1 MANPHIEMMKQ
12 NRAAQKAEQ
21 MAERHTIRNLTGLA
35 AMAKHG
41 HESQA
46 NAPDPRS
53 DMADLLGKAGQDVTG
68 NRPARGWRALVSGML
83 EGASSGLKGQVSSE
97 KKEQAAKIAKKIERV
112 FEWLEAN
119 GMAIAEKNKQNDLKR
134 KAEAELEPLLKDY
147 AQNMTSMAPLA
158 KEKYAEHILGRL
170 NEMTGSDYTLSSIDQ
185 VNPLKITVKSPSN
198 AKKNESSLFVH
209 DFSKQV
215 GGVNADLYQKAIDFE
230 NQRFLQENQRI
241 DIARQNTEGRWSPE
255 KQFEA
260 SLGREGAKK
269 LVESVKKAEQ
279 ENATLEDALYATK
292 EAKDLLSSGKVIA
305 GSDLGAY
312 LSRLTGKAFNTDGM
326 TATQLYDT
334 AAAQLYEFA
343 KGTISF
349 GNTNQK
355 EFEFLTS
362 RIPDSAKTPKAMAM
376 MLERFEKKIERKMA
390 KNEALISKMPD
401 YSQTFET
408 RSQGGMQQERVQQEP
423 REQKQAQQPAIQ
435 GQQSQSRTVQ
445 EQQAL
450 QVFKVRSPAGQIVL
464 VPESDIDD
472 ALAHGG
478 TVVE

>member
-21 MAERHTIRNLTGLA
+21 MAELHTIRNLTGLA

-53 DMADLLGKAGQDVTG
+53 DMADMLGKAGQDVTG

-134 KAEAELEPLLKDY
+134 KAEAELEPLLQDY

-158 KEKYAEHILGRL
+158 KEKYAEYILGRL

-185 VNPLKITVKSPSN
+185 VNPLKITVKSPQN
-198 AKKNESSLFVH
+198 GNRLFVH

-230 NQRFLQENQRI
+230 NQRLFQENQRI

-279 ENATLEDALYATK
+279 ENVTLEDALYATK
-292 EAKDLLSSGKVIA
+292 EAKDLLATGKVIA

-376 MLERFEKKIERKMA
+376 MLERFEKKIERKIA

-401 YSQTFET
+401 YSLSLET
-408 RSQGGMQQERVQQEP
+408 RPQGGMQQE
-423 REQKQAQQPAIQ
+423 QAQQP
-435 GQQSQSRTVQ
+435 VMQ
-445 EQQAL
+445 EQQ
-450 QVFKVRSPAGQIVL
+450 QRSFKVKAPNGQIVL

-478 TVVE
+478 TVVQ

>member
-1 MANPHIEMMKQ
+1 MSNPHIEMMKQ

-21 MAERHTIRNLTGLA
+21 HLSRQPFQTLGVIGTLA
-35 AMAKHG
+35 KQG
-41 HESQA
+41 YDIQA
-46 NAPDPRS
+46 GAADPRS
-53 DMADLLGKAGQDVTG
+53 DMADMLGKSAQEVTNG
-68 NRPARGWRALVSGML
+68 KPARGWRALIAGVL
-83 EGASSGLKGQVSSE
+83 EGTSAGLKGQISKE
-97 KKEQAAKIAKKIERV
+97 KQEKAKKVERV

-119 GMAIAEKNKQNDLKR
+119 GMAMAEQNKQNALKAR
-134 KAEAELEPLLKDY
+134 ASRELEPLLKDY

-215 GGVNADLYQKAIDFE
+215 GGINADLYQKAIDFE
-230 NQRFLQENQRI
+230 NQRLLQENQRI

-292 EAKDLLSSGKVIA
+292 EAKDLLATGKVIA

-326 TATQLYDT
+326 TITQLYDT

-343 KGTISF
+343 KGNISF

-401 YSQTFET
+401 YSQALET
-408 RSQGGMQQERVQQEP
+408 RPQGGMQQERVQ
-423 REQKQAQQPAIQ
+423 QKQAQQPAIQ

-445 EQQAL
+445 QQ
-450 QVFKVRSPAGQIVL
+450 QGFSGEVFKVRSPAGQVVL
-464 VPESDIDD
+464 VPESEIDD

>member
-1 MANPHIEMMKQ
+1 MSNPHIEMMKQ

-21 MAERHTIRNLTGLA
+21 HLSRQPFQTLGVIGTLA
-35 AMAKHG
+35 KQG
-41 HESQA
+41 YDIQA
-46 NAPDPRS
+46 GAADPRS
-53 DMADLLGKAGQDVTG
+53 DMADMLGKSAQEVTNG
-68 NRPARGWRALVSGML
+68 KPARGWRALIAGVL
-83 EGASSGLKGQVSSE
+83 EGTSAGLKGQISKE
-97 KKEQAAKIAKKIERV
+97 KQEKAKKVERV

-119 GMAIAEKNKQNDLKR
+119 GMAMAEQNKQNALKAR
-134 KAEAELEPLLKDY
+134 ASRELEPLLKDY
-147 AQNMTSMAPLA
+147 AQNMGGMAPLA
-158 KEKYAEHILGRL
+158 KEKYAEHILDRL

-185 VNPLKITVKSPSN
+185 VNPLKITVKSPQN

-230 NQRFLQENQRI
+230 NQRLLQENQRI

-279 ENATLEDALYATK
+279 ENVTLEDALYATK
-292 EAKDLLSSGKVIA
+292 EAKDLLATGKVIA

-326 TATQLYDT
+326 TITQLYDT

-343 KGTISF
+343 KGNISF

-401 YSQTFET
+401 YSQALET
-408 RSQGGMQQERVQQEP
+408 RPQGGMQQE
-423 REQKQAQQPAIQ
+423 QAQQPAIQ
-435 GQQSQSRTVQ
+435 EQQSQSRTVQ
-445 EQQAL
+445 QQ
-450 QVFKVRSPAGQIVL
+450 QGFSGEVFKVRSPAGQVVL
-464 VPESDIDD
+464 VPESEIDD

>member
-1 MANPHIEMMKQ
+1 MSNPHIEMMKQ

-21 MAERHTIRNLTGLA
+21 HLSRQPFQTLGVIGTLA
-35 AMAKHG
+35 KQG
-41 HESQA
+41 YDIQA
-46 NAPDPRS
+46 GAADPRS
-53 DMADLLGKAGQDVTG
+53 DMADMLGKSAQEVTNG
-68 NRPARGWRALVSGML
+68 KPARGWRALIAGVL
-83 EGASSGLKGQVSSE
+83 EGTSAGLKGQISKE
-97 KKEQAAKIAKKIERV
+97 KQEKAKKVERV

-119 GMAIAEKNKQNDLKR
+119 GMAMAEQNKQNALKAR
-134 KAEAELEPLLKDY
+134 ASRELEPLLKDY
-147 AQNMTSMAPLA
+147 AQNMGGMAPLA
-158 KEKYAEHILGRL
+158 KEKYAEHILDRL

-230 NQRFLQENQRI
+230 NQRLLQENQRI

-279 ENATLEDALYATK
+279 ENVTLEDALYATK
-292 EAKDLLSSGKVIA
+292 EAKDLLATGKVIA

-326 TATQLYDT
+326 TSTQLYDT

-343 KGTISF
+343 KGNISF

-401 YSQTFET
+401 YSQALET
-408 RSQGGMQQERVQQEP
+408 RPQGGMQQE
-423 REQKQAQQPAIQ
+423 QAQQPAIQ
-435 GQQSQSRTVQ
+435 EQQSQSRTVQ
-445 EQQAL
+445 QQ
-450 QVFKVRSPAGQIVL
+450 QGFSGEVFKVRSPAGQVVL
-464 VPESDIDD
+464 VPESEIDD

>member
-1 MANPHIEMMKQ
+1 M
-12 NRAAQKAEQ
+12 
-21 MAERHTIRNLTGLA
+21 
-35 AMAKHG
+35 
-41 HESQA
+41 
-46 NAPDPRS
+46 
-53 DMADLLGKAGQDVTG
+53 
-68 NRPARGWRALVSGML
+68 SGML

-158 KEKYAEHILGRL
+158 KEKYAEYILGRL

-185 VNPLKITVKSPSN
+185 VNPLKITVKSPSSN
-198 AKKNESSLFVH
+198 ALFVH

-230 NQRFLQENQRI
+230 NQRLLQENQRI

-279 ENATLEDALYATK
+279 ENVTLEDALYATK
-292 EAKDLLSSGKVIA
+292 EAKDLLATGKVIA

-326 TATQLYDT
+326 TITQLYDT

-343 KGTISF
+343 KGNISF

-390 KNEALISKMPD
+390 KNETVISKMPD
-401 YSQTFET
+401 YSQTLET
-408 RSQGGMQQERVQQEP
+408 RPQGAMQQEP
-423 REQKQAQQPAIQ
+423 RQQKQAQQPAIQ

>member
-1 MANPHIEMMKQ
+1 MSNPHIEMMKQ

-21 MAERHTIRNLTGLA
+21 HLSRQPFQTLGVIGTLA
-35 AMAKHG
+35 KQG
-41 HESQA
+41 YDIQA
-46 NAPDPRS
+46 GAADPRS
-53 DMADLLGKAGQDVTG
+53 DMADMLGKSAQEVTNG
-68 NRPARGWRALVSGML
+68 KPARGWRALIAGVL
-83 EGASSGLKGQVSSE
+83 EGTSAGLKGQISKE
-97 KKEQAAKIAKKIERV
+97 KQEKAKKVERV

-119 GMAIAEKNKQNDLKR
+119 GMAMAEQNKQNALKAR
-134 KAEAELEPLLKDY
+134 ASRELEPLLKDY
-147 AQNMTSMAPLA
+147 AQNMGGMAPLA

-230 NQRFLQENQRI
+230 NQRLLQENQRI

-255 KQFEA
+255 RQFEA

-279 ENATLEDALYATK
+279 ENVTLEDALYATK
-292 EAKDLLSSGKVIA
+292 EAKDLLATGKVIA
-305 GSDLGAY
+305 GSDLGTY

-376 MLERFEKKIERKMA
+376 MLERFEKKIERKIA

-401 YSQTFET
+401 YSLSLET
-408 RSQGGMQQERVQQEP
+408 RPQGGMQQQPIQ
-423 REQKQAQQPAIQ
+423 QKQAQQPAIQ
-435 GQQSQSRTVQ
+435 EQQSQSPQ
-445 EQQAL
+445 AQQQQAL

-464 VPESDIDD
+464 VPESEIDD

-478 TVVE
+478 TVVQ

>member
-1 MANPHIEMMKQ
+1 MSNPHIEMMKQ

-21 MAERHTIRNLTGLA
+21 HLSRQPFQTLGVIGTLA
-35 AMAKHG
+35 KQG
-41 HESQA
+41 YDIQA
-46 NAPDPRS
+46 GAADPRS
-53 DMADLLGKAGQDVTG
+53 DMADMLGKSAQEVTNG
-68 NRPARGWRALVSGML
+68 KPARGWRALIAGVL
-83 EGASSGLKGQVSSE
+83 EGTSAGLKGQISKE
-97 KKEQAAKIAKKIERV
+97 KQEKAKKVERV

-119 GMAIAEKNKQNDLKR
+119 GMAMAEQNKQNALKAR
-134 KAEAELEPLLKDY
+134 ASRELEPLLKDY
-147 AQNMTSMAPLA
+147 AQNMGGMAPLA

-185 VNPLKITVKSPSN
+185 VNPLKITVKSPSSN
-198 AKKNESSLFVH
+198 ALFVH

-230 NQRFLQENQRI
+230 NQRLFQENQRI

-279 ENATLEDALYATK
+279 ENGTLEDALYATK
-292 EAKDLLSSGKVIA
+292 EAKDLLATGKVIA

-401 YSQTFET
+401 YSLSLET
-408 RSQGGMQQERVQQEP
+408 RPQGGMQQQPIQ
-423 REQKQAQQPAIQ
+423 QKQAQQPAIQ
-435 GQQSQSRTVQ
+435 EQQSQSPQ
-445 EQQAL
+445 AQQQQAL

-464 VPESDIDD
+464 VPESEIDD

-478 TVVE
+478 TVVQ

>member
-1 MANPHIEMMKQ
+1 
-12 NRAAQKAEQ
+12 
-21 MAERHTIRNLTGLA
+21 
-35 AMAKHG
+35 
-41 HESQA
+41 
-46 NAPDPRS
+46 
-53 DMADLLGKAGQDVTG
+53 
-68 NRPARGWRALVSGML
+68 VSGML

-158 KEKYAEHILGRL
+158 KEKYAEYILGRL

-185 VNPLKITVKSPSN
+185 VNPLKITVKSPSSN
-198 AKKNESSLFVH
+198 ALFVH

-230 NQRFLQENQRI
+230 NQRLLQENQRI

-279 ENATLEDALYATK
+279 ENVTLEDALYATK
-292 EAKDLLSSGKVIA
+292 EAKDLLATGKVIA

-326 TATQLYDT
+326 TITQLYDT

-343 KGTISF
+343 KGNISF

-390 KNEALISKMPD
+390 KNETVISKMPD
-401 YSQTFET
+401 YSQTLET
-408 RSQGGMQQERVQQEP
+408 RPQGAMQQEP
-423 REQKQAQQPAIQ
+423 RQQKQAQQPAIQ

>member
-1 MANPHIEMMKQ
+1 MRVKPTPPIQ
-12 NRAAQKAEQ
+12 
-21 MAERHTIRNLTGLA
+21 
-35 AMAKHG
+35 
-41 HESQA
+41 
-46 NAPDPRS
+46 DPIWPICWE
-53 DMADLLGKAGQDVTG
+53 KPGQDVTG

-158 KEKYAEHILGRL
+158 KEKYAEYILGRL

-185 VNPLKITVKSPSN
+185 VNPLKITVKSPSSN
-198 AKKNESSLFVH
+198 ALFVH

-230 NQRFLQENQRI
+230 NQRLLQENQRI

-279 ENATLEDALYATK
+279 ENVTLEDALYATK
-292 EAKDLLSSGKVIA
+292 EAKDLLATGKVIA

-326 TATQLYDT
+326 TITQLYDT

-343 KGTISF
+343 KGNISF

-390 KNEALISKMPD
+390 KNETVISKMPD
-401 YSQTFET
+401 YSQTLET
-408 RSQGGMQQERVQQEP
+408 RPQGAMQQEP
-423 REQKQAQQPAIQ
+423 RQQKQAQQPAIQ